1 VLDLAAQSEL
11 VLLPVQVQQ
20 QVLVLAAQSE
30 QVLLLVLALAAQ
42 SEQVLLQVLVPLRE
56 QGLGTRPVAIV
67 RCVLPELG
75 TALEAVQLPV
85 PVQ

>member
-1 VLDLAAQSEL
+1 VQALAAQSEL
-11 VLLPVQVQQ
+11 
-20 QVLVLAAQSE
+20 
-30 QVLLLVLALAAQ
+30 VLLLVLALAAQ
-42 SEQVLLQVLVPLRE
+42 SLQVRQLERVPLRE

-85 PVQ
+85 LVQ